1 MAKMKKRRL
10 SWRASHSSQVVGYK
24 LYWAEGGG
32 VNYDSQYAEL
42 GNITEIVLPD
52 DVESFTP
59 GNSPVEFGIT
69 AIDELGNESDMVTL
83 FAPYQFSVPDAPK
96 GLKMETMH
104 EFHTPQ
110 RPEKNSGQIL
120 KKAPAKPTKPGRP
133 LNQM

>member
-10 SWRASHSSQVVGYK
+10 SWRASHSSQVIGYK

-32 VNYDSQYAEL
+32 VNYDSKFADL

-52 DVESFTP
+52 DVDAFTP

-96 GLKMETMH
+96 GLKMETMQA
-104 EFHTPQ
+104 FHTPRQ
-110 RPEKNSGQIL
+110 PEKKSGQMKIT
-120 KKAPAKPTKPGRP
+120 APAKPTKPGRP
-133 LNQM
+133 MKPM

>member
-24 LYWAEGGG
+24 LYWSEGGG
-32 VNYDSQYAEL
+32 VNYNSQFAEL

-52 DVESFTP
+52 DVEAFTP

-96 GLKMETMH
+96 GLKMETMQA
-104 EFHTPQ
+104 FHTPRQ
-110 RPEKNSGQIL
+110 PKDKSGQIK
-120 KKAPAKPTKPGRP
+120 KKAPDKSTKPDRHMKP
-133 LNQM
+133 V

>member
-32 VNYDSQYAEL
+32 VNYDSTFAEL

-52 DVESFTP
+52 DVDAFTP
-59 GNSPVEFGIT
+59 GSSPVEFGIT

-96 GLKMETMH
+96 GLKMETMQA
-104 EFHTPQ
+104 FHTPRQ
-110 RPEKNSGQIL
+110 PEKEPGQMK
-120 KKAPAKPTKPGRP
+120 KKAPAKSTKPARP
-133 LNQM
+133 MKPM